1 MLKPVCLVAPCLIYA
16 NDCTCALQDAAY
28 GGWEGVRTNIE
39 GVLHSHDGKLWVN
52 LPGQTTLVFT
62 QEA

>member
-1 MLKPVCLVAPCLIYA
+1 MLHYA
-16 NDCTCALQDAAY
+16 SCSANLLTHHLQDAAY
-28 GGWEGVRTNIE
+28 GGWEGMRTNTE

-52 LPGQTTLVFT
+52 LPGQTTLVFQ